1 MNSEEFINIIKNSEW
16 YKDEITR
23 NTIISDFIE
32 KLNRENTIGEIILVN
47 SLYDEISSKEKYSSK
62 YSSTENY
69 DFFENNNDLYDYSY
83 DPTKI
88 NEISKEESST
98 GISNVKTNNDNQFL
112 IVVNDIFDKF
122 IQIQDNNNQ
131 FNTLSLRRD
140 AFQNFMKF
148 VNKEYRLKNQ

>member
-69 DFFENNNDLYDYSY
+69 DFFEYNNDLYDYSY
-83 DPTKI
+83 NPDI
-88 NEISKEESST
+88 NVFSKEESST

>member
-83 DPTKI
+83 NQEI

>member
-83 DPTKI
+83 NPKI
-88 NEISKEESST
+88 IEISKEESST

>member
-69 DFFENNNDLYDYSY
+69 DFFEYNNDLYDYSY
-83 DPTKI
+83 NQEI

>member
-47 SLYDEISSKEKYSSK
+47 SLYDEISSKEKYSS
-62 YSSTENY
+62 TENY
-69 DFFENNNDLYDYSY
+69 DFFEYNNDLYDYSY
-83 DPTKI
+83 NPKI

-98 GISNVKTNNDNQFL
+98 GISNVN
-112 IVVNDIFDKF
+112 
-122 IQIQDNNNQ
+122 
-131 FNTLSLRRD
+131 
-140 AFQNFMKF
+140 
-148 VNKEYRLKNQ
+148 LKKKN

>member
-69 DFFENNNDLYDYSY
+69 DFFEYNNDLYDYSY
-83 DPTKI
+83 DPKI
-88 NEISKEESST
+88 NVFSKEESST

>member
-69 DFFENNNDLYDYSY
+69 DFFEYNNDLYDYSY
-83 DPTKI
+83 NLKI

-112 IVVNDIFDKF
+112 IVVNDIFDNF

>member
-69 DFFENNNDLYDYSY
+69 DFFEYNNDLYDYSY
-83 DPTKI
+83 NQKI
-88 NEISKEESST
+88 NVFSKEESST

>member
-83 DPTKI
+83 NLKI
-88 NEISKEESST
+88 IEISKEESST

>member
-62 YSSTENY
+62 YSSTEND

-83 DPTKI
+83 NPKI
-88 NEISKEESST
+88 IEISKEESST

>member
-83 DPTKI
+83 NPKI
-88 NEISKEESST
+88 NVFSKEESST

>member
-69 DFFENNNDLYDYSY
+69 DFFEYNNDLYDYSY
-83 DPTKI
+83 NPKI

>member
-1 MNSEEFINIIKNSEW
+1 MNSEKFINIIKNSEW

-62 YSSTENY
+62 YSSAENY

-83 DPTKI
+83 NPKNLI
-88 NEISKEESST
+88 EISKEESST

>member
-69 DFFENNNDLYDYSY
+69 DFFEYNDDLYDYSY
-83 DPTKI
+83 DPKKI
-88 NEISKEESST
+88 EISKEESST

>member
-23 NTIISDFIE
+23 NTIISDFIG

-69 DFFENNNDLYDYSY
+69 DFFEYNNDLYDYSY
-83 DPTKI
+83 NPKI

-112 IVVNDIFDKF
+112 IVVNDIFEKF

>member
-69 DFFENNNDLYDYSY
+69 DFFEYNDDLYDYSY
-83 DPTKI
+83 DPKKI
-88 NEISKEESST
+88 EISKEESST
-98 GISNVKTNNDNQFL
+98 GISNVN
-112 IVVNDIFDKF
+112 
-122 IQIQDNNNQ
+122 
-131 FNTLSLRRD
+131 
-140 AFQNFMKF
+140 
-148 VNKEYRLKNQ
+148 LKKKN

>member
-69 DFFENNNDLYDYSY
+69 DFFEYNDDLYDYSY
-83 DPTKI
+83 DPKKI
-88 NEISKEESST
+88 EISKEESST

-122 IQIQDNNNQ
+122 IQIQDNSNQ

>member
-69 DFFENNNDLYDYSY
+69 DFFEYNNDLYDYSY
-83 DPTKI
+83 NPKI

-112 IVVNDIFDKF
+112 IVVNDIFEKF

>member
-69 DFFENNNDLYDYSY
+69 DFFEYNNDLYDYSY
-83 DPTKI
+83 DPKKI
-88 NEISKEESST
+88 EISKEESST